1 MAIPEYILLPDLDR
15 ADLDNGEIDTEG
27 VNEMVAVVVEALTL
41 DAREIA
47 RSEMTPVMIENLPL
61 EVEAKIA

>member
-1 MAIPEYILLPDLDR
+1 MAIPEYILLPDVYR

-41 DAREIA
+41 DARDIA
-47 RSEMTPVMIENLPL
+47 RSEMTPVMIENVPL

>member
-1 MAIPEYILLPDLDR
+1 MAIPEDILLPDLDR

-47 RSEMTPVMIENLPL
+47 RSEMTPVMIENVPF
-61 EVEAKIA
+61 EVVAKIA

>member
-1 MAIPEYILLPDLDR
+1 MAIPQYILLPDLDR
-15 ADLDNGEIDTEG
+15 ADLDNGEIDTDG

-47 RSEMTPVMIENLPL
+47 RSDMTPVMIENVPL

>member
-47 RSEMTPVMIENLPL
+47 RSEMTPVMIENVPL
-61 EVEAKIA
+61 EEVAKIA

>member
-47 RSEMTPVMIENLPL
+47 RSDMTQ
-61 EVEAKIA
+61 

>member
-47 RSEMTPVMIENLPL
+47 RSEMTPVMIENVPF
-61 EVEAKIA
+61 EVVAKIA

>member
-47 RSEMTPVMIENLPL
+47 RSEMTPVMIENVPVE
-61 EVEAKIA
+61 EVAKIA

>member
-47 RSEMTPVMIENLPL
+47 RSDMTPMMIENVPL

>member
-47 RSEMTPVMIENLPL
+47 RSDMTPVMIENVPL